1 MLRDKELKVVQKEVN
16 QIEAE
21 WSMAQKDVVRS
32 KLSLSNSEAD
42 KLAKEQSKNK
52 LLSLCL
58 ENGWKFKYNAP
69 ISSQEDLNKLYSQ
82 IHKPREQDQLAV
94 MRNQIQEGSLF

>member
-32 KLSLSNSEAD
+32 KFSLSNSGTD

-58 ENGWKFKYNAP
+58 EMAGN
-69 ISSQEDLNKLYSQ
+69 SSAMHLSH
-82 IHKPREQDQLAV
+82 HKK
-94 MRNQIQEGSLF
+94 M

>member
-32 KLSLSNSEAD
+32 KLSLSNSGAD

-58 ENGWKFKYNAP
+58 EMARN
-69 ISSQEDLNKLYSQ
+69 SSTMHLSH
-82 IHKPREQDQLAV
+82 HKKT
-94 MRNQIQEGSLF
+94 

>member
-1 MLRDKELKVVQKEVN
+1 MVQKEVN

-58 ENGWKFKYNAP
+58 ENGQKSKHNAP
-69 ISSQEDLNKLYSQ
+69 VSSQEDVNKLYSQ
-82 IHKPREQDQLAV
+82 IHKHSEQLTRPTCCDET
-94 MRNQIQEGSLF
+94 RNQVQEGGLF